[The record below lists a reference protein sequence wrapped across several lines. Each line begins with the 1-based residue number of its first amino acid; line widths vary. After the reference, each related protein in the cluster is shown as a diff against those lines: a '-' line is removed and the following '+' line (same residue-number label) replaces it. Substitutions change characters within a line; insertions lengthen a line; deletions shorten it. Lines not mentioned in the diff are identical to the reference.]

1 MSTALHLTVA
11 EFDRMALTGAFD
23 QLDRKIELIR
33 GELREMN
40 PPGPIHVDLVS
51 YLTNW
56 SVRSTDPSQIRV
68 SVQNTMDLAEQV
80 SRPEPDLLWI
90 RAGRYRD
97 RLPAAT
103 DTLLAIEV
111 AYSSLK
117 FDQGEKAEL
126 YAEAGIVEYWIVDA
140 VGECVHVFRA
150 PSGRQFLDRSVARR
164 GQTISPL
171 CCPTAVL
178 DLEDMFAG
186 E

>member
-11 EFDRMALTGAFD
+11 EYDRMVSRGAFD

-40 PPGPIHVDLVS
+40 PAGPIHVDLVN
-51 YLTNW
+51 YLTQW
-56 SVRSTDPSQIRV
+56 SFRSTDLDNIWV
-68 SVQNTMDLAEQV
+68 SVQNTMDLAEQI

-97 RLPAAT
+97 RLPAAA

-111 AYSSLK
+111 GYSSLK
-117 FDQGEKAEL
+117 FDLGEKAQL
-126 YAEAGIVEYWIVDA
+126 YAEAQIAEYWIVDA
-140 VGECVHVFRA
+140 EGECVHQFRA
-150 PSGRQFLDRSVARR
+150 PVAGQYTDRSVAQR

-171 CCPTAVL
+171 CCPKAVL
-178 DLEDMFAG
+178 DLEEMFAG